1 MSKTVKKIII
11 YVVGCLL
18 IFGAGFGTSYIIDKI
33 NYTRA
38 TDRIGSV
45 LGDGYDKSQDL
56 YKQLEQRLAEAEQL
70 QQQLNN
76 VGSNIDIC
84 VGLAQ
89 QSGNF
94 IGQLR
99 DSVDSI
105 NTTTSSIGDT
115 VRQLRENQQRIR
127 TAVELLEVYNRQL
140 EEKLGVLQAG
150 TNQQ

>member
-33 NYTRA
+33 NYARA
-38 TDRIGSV
+38 TNRIGSV

-56 YKQLEQRLAEAEQL
+56 YKQLEQRLAETEQL
-70 QQQLNN
+70 QQQLNS
-76 VGSNIDIC
+76 VGSNIDVCI
-84 VGLAQ
+84 GLAQ

-99 DSVDSI
+99 DSVDSV
-105 NTTTSSIGDT
+105 NSTTTNIGDT

-127 TAVELLEVYNRQL
+127 TAVELLEEYNKQL
-140 EEKLGVLQAG
+140 EEQLGILQTG
-150 TNQQ
+150 VGQ

>member
-11 YVVGCLL
+11 YIAGCLL
-18 IFGAGFGTSYIIDKI
+18 IFGAGFGTSYFIDKI

-38 TDRIGSV
+38 ADKIGSI
-45 LGDGYDKSQDL
+45 LGDGYNRSQDL
-56 YKQLEQRLAEAEQL
+56 YSQLEQRLAETEQL
-70 QQQLNN
+70 QQQLSS
-76 VGSNIDIC
+76 VGSSIDFC

-105 NTTTSSIGDT
+105 NSSATSIGDT

-127 TAVELLEVYNRQL
+127 AAVELLEEYNKQL
-140 EEKLGVLQAG
+140 EEQLGVLQAG
-150 TNQQ
+150 VNQ

>member
-18 IFGAGFGTSYIIDKI
+18 IFGTGFGTSYIIDKI

-56 YKQLEQRLAEAEQL
+56 YKQLEQRLTETEQL
-70 QQQLNN
+70 QQQLNSI
-76 VGSNIDIC
+76 GSNIDVC

-105 NTTTSSIGDT
+105 NSTATNIGDT

-127 TAVELLEVYNRQL
+127 TAVELLEEYNKQL
-140 EEKLGVLQAG
+140 EEQLRVLQTG
-150 TNQQ
+150 VGQ